1 MRQVATDLE
10 DASRAQ
16 MAPWPT
22 SDARATTSSRP
33 RALTGWQALATAAA
47 GAAIFLAVH
56 LFAGPRRDIAP
67 SLDLT
72 GVALAL
78 GLGIES
84 VTIAGHRHTSD
95 AAIFEMLDPTNV
107 RTQLELDPRAVKAR
121 IERLPWIAAASVT
134 RVLPDGVSIAVVE
147 RRAAVVWRHDGR
159 EWLVDPTGRRLGEN
173 PPGAF
178 AELHRIT
185 GLGADTEAP
194 ELLSLLAA
202 HPEIARR
209 LDRAERVSGRR
220 WTLHLMNGTQVLLPA
235 DNPSAA
241 LTRAASG
248 RSGTR
253 PIDRASAVVDVRSPA
268 RTIVGAV
275 R

>member
-10 DASRAQ
+10 DASRAT

-22 SDARATTSSRP
+22 SDARATATTRP

-47 GAAIFLAVH
+47 GAAIFLALH

-72 GVALAL
+72 AVANAL
-78 GLGIES
+78 GLGIEK
-84 VTIAGHRHTSD
+84 VTITGHRHTSD
-95 AAIFEMLDPTNV
+95 AAIFEMLDPSNV
-107 RTQLELDPRAVKAR
+107 RTQFDLDPRAIKAR
-121 IERLPWIAAASVT
+121 IERLPWIALASVS
-134 RVLPDGVSIAVVE
+134 RVLPDGVAISVVE

-159 EWLVDPTGRRLGEN
+159 EWLVDATGRKLGEN

-185 GLGADTEAP
+185 GLGADVEAP
-194 ELLSLLAA
+194 DLLKILAA

-235 DNPSAA
+235 DDASAA
-241 LTRAASG
+241 LARAATG
-248 RSGTR
+248 RPGTR
-253 PIDRASAVVDVRSPA
+253 PIDRAGAIVDVRSPA
-268 RTIVGAV
+268 RMFIGAA

>member
-1 MRQVATDLE
+1 LRQVATDLE
-10 DASRAQ
+10 DASRAT

-22 SDARATTSSRP
+22 SDVRASGSGKP
-33 RALTGWQALATAAA
+33 RKLTGWQALATAAA
-47 GAAIFLAVH
+47 GAAIFLALH
-56 LFAGPRRDIAP
+56 IFAGPRRDIAP

-72 GVALAL
+72 AVAIAL
-78 GLGIES
+78 GLGIEK

-95 AAIFEMLDPTNV
+95 AAIFEMLDASNI
-107 RTQLELDPRAVKAR
+107 RTQLDLDPQAVKAR
-121 IERLPWIAAASVT
+121 IERLPWIAAASVA
-134 RVLPDGVSIAVVE
+134 RVLPDGVAISVVE

-159 EWLVDPTGRRLGEN
+159 EWLIDATGRRLGEN

-194 ELLSLLAA
+194 ELLKFLAE

-235 DNPSAA
+235 DNASAA
-241 LTRAASG
+241 LARASTG

-253 PIDRASAVVDVRSPA
+253 PIDRAAAIVDLRSPT
-268 RTIVGAV
+268 RIIVGAA